1 MHAGPGVKQISPAQK
16 KGVYD
21 VEKNQKWTDEE
32 LAILAKNYPVM
43 GAKGCVNATFSC
55 LLQQSP
61 ERILS
66 GLVL

>member
-1 MHAGPGVKQISPAQK
+1 MSRKT
-16 KGVYD
+16 
-21 VEKNQKWTDEE
+21 QKWTDEE

-61 ERILS
+61 ERLLS